1 MDDNSS
7 MRLTL
12 LGTGTSYGVPV
23 IACSCSVCTSDDP
36 RNKRKRASAYVEVD
50 GRAFLIDT
58 ATELRLQALE
68 HGVRRVD
75 AVLFTHYHADHVG
88 GLDDLKAFNAING
101 SILPCY
107 GNAATEE
114 ALRQRFDFAFNGS
127 PFIGGIPHITFTV
140 VEEAFDLFGVR
151 VTPVE
156 LQHGRIT
163 ATGWRIGN
171 AAYLTDCNGIPPRS
185 MELLQDLDL
194 MVLDGL
200 RPRPHP
206 THFSIPEAV
215 EVAKRLRP
223 KLTLLTHLTHE
234 VDHAKVSA
242 ELPPGVE
249 LAYDGQVI
257 ELGE

>member
-1 MDDNSS
+1 
-7 MRLTL
+7 MRVTL

-36 RNKRKRASAYVEVD
+36 RNKRTRASAYVEVD

-58 ATELRLQALE
+58 ATELRLQALA

-101 SILPCY
+101 DILPCY
-107 GNAATEE
+107 GNAATED
-114 ALRQRFDFAFNGS
+114 ALRQRFDFAFDGS
-127 PFIGGIPHITFTV
+127 PFVGGIPHITFTV
-140 VEEAFDLFGVR
+140 VEEPFDLFGVR

-185 MELLQDLDL
+185 MELLQGLDL
-194 MVLDGL
+194 MVIDGL

-215 EVAKRLRP
+215 AVAQQLRP

-257 ELGE
+257 ELDA

>member
-1 MDDNSS
+1 
-7 MRLTL
+7 MRVTL

-36 RNKRKRASAYVEVD
+36 RNKRTRASAYVEVD

-58 ATELRLQALE
+58 ATELRLQALA

-101 SILPCY
+101 DILPCY
-107 GNAATEE
+107 GNAATED
-114 ALRQRFDFAFNGS
+114 ALRQRFDFAFDGS
-127 PFIGGIPHITFTV
+127 PFVGGIPHITFTV
-140 VEEAFDLFGVR
+140 VEEPFDLFGVR

-185 MELLQDLDL
+185 MELLQGLDL
-194 MVLDGL
+194 MVIDGL

-215 EVAKRLRP
+215 AVAQQLRP

-257 ELGE
+257 EISDP